1 MAARLRRVSQGQ
13 AESRVGHTAF
23 FARKSLMFRKGSYIS
38 IEEISTS
45 YVVRKPTR
53 G

>member
-1 MAARLRRVSQGQ
+1 MVTRLRRASRGQ

-23 FARKSLMFRKGSYIS
+23 ARKGLMFRKGSYIS